1 MNKDKENNIEKLNL
15 FLELKDNWNDN
26 NAKPFT
32 SKLIE
37 KVKLI
42 ISNVDYQPDVFPTGC
57 NSIQLEYEM
66 ENGNYLEFEI
76 FENSIKVFQVINN
89 IEKTFYISE
98 DIIPTYINNF
108 YNG

>member
-1 MNKDKENNIEKLNL
+1 MTKDRENNIEKLNL

-26 NAKPFT
+26 NVKPFT

-42 ISNVDYQPDVFPTGC
+42 ISNVDYQPYIFPTAC

-76 FENSIKVFQVINN
+76 FENSIKVFQVINS

-98 DIIPTYINNF
+98 DIISTYINNF